1 MMALGQTKPIS
12 ELGLAGLLEL
22 RYEAEIRED
31 AKKVSLINEII
42 KVKQAEAEKAE
53 AKAKAEAERIER
65 HEIRELQRLEILKAN
80 PEIPN
85 FSGALS
91 AFKAALARA
100 KINAPQKSVLDTLVR
115 RFPMQMTVA
124 AGDTD
129 SAVELYEELK
139 MLPSTTTT
147 ARLKEQTQIHL
158 NGPAG
163 AENINILIGSRSDKT
178 PVMVKILIATANHPK
193 LSFGTLT
200 DACRKEAQVCER
212 LGLSSTTLPFVQSE
226 VVDIGDSRGVFRKAI
241 VMPTYVRTVAD
252 SARLWPASLIDGS
265 KRMVQALNYMH
276 SLNLVHMDVKGSNIL
291 IDQAGD
297 WYLGDFG
304 SARDINDVVITTT
317 PSFYPTDLCGLPALP
332 KYDWFMLLVTILIE
346 LMPKKHM
353 WANELCDSGRNVVT
367 FARVKQS
374 LENAMSS
381 GEVSDSLKSTLSDIA
396 MWAELSLP
404 PPPPPPAPSSAPHA
418 FEK

>member
-1 MMALGQTKPIS
+1 MISLGQTKPIS

-22 RYEAEIRED
+22 RYEAEILAD
-31 AKKVSLINEII
+31 TKKVNLINEII
-42 KVKQAEAEKAE
+42 EVKQAEAE
-53 AKAKAEAERIER
+53 KAEAERIER
-65 HEIRELQRLEILKAN
+65 HEIRELQRLALLNAN

-85 FSGALS
+85 FSGALN
-91 AFKAALARA
+91 AFKASLARA
-100 KINAPQKSVLDTLVR
+100 NINAPLKHILDTLVR

-124 AGDTD
+124 AGDKD
-129 SAVELYEELK
+129 SAVELYEEMR

-193 LSFGTLT
+193 LSFSALSKT
-200 DACRKEAQVCER
+200 CRKEAQVCER
-212 LGLSSTTLPFVQSE
+212 LSLSSTTFPFVRSE
-226 VVDIGDSRGVFRKAI
+226 VVDIGDAQGVFRKAI
-241 VMPTYVRTVAD
+241 IMPTYVRTVAD

-265 KRMVQALNYMH
+265 KRMVLALKYMH
-276 SLNLVHMDVKGSNIL
+276 SLDLVHMDVKGSNIL

-304 SARDINDVVITTT
+304 SARDVNEAVLTTT
-317 PSFYPTDLCGLPALP
+317 PSFYPVSLCGLPAHP

-346 LMPKKHM
+346 LMPKKHE
-353 WANELCDSGRNVVT
+353 WAKELCDSGRNVVT
-367 FARVKQS
+367 FARVEQS
-374 LENAMSS
+374 LVNAMSS
-381 GEVSDSLKSTLSDIA
+381 GDVSDSLKSTLSDIA
-396 MWAELSLP
+396 MWAELSLLL
-404 PPPPPPAPSSAPHA
+404 PPPPPAPSSAPHA